1 MTKSNS
7 FHPANSKSSESKPGP
22 WLKQFSNPQFRKTLA
37 DTPEPL
43 GIAENRSRILQPRI
57 LYRVGW
63 RKPAMVMGLLVAL
76 TTFHLQL
83 PKSWQDGFRSNGQL
97 YPPLALQ
104 GGDPYLRALMRT
116 ISASES
122 NDTEP
127 YSLLYGGDRFSD
139 WSDHPD
145 RCLTITVGPNTGDCT
160 TAAGRYQF
168 ITTTWDEKAKAYH
181 PHPEGWWMWQ
191 RYPFD
196 PVSQDQVV
204 YRWLDDAEAWS
215 ADIPSML
222 RQKRV
227 PEVLAL
233 LSGTWTSL
241 GYGIETNDM
250 SSQLE
255 TLYQRFLAE
264 EKSRS

>member
-7 FHPANSKSSESKPGP
+7 FHPSDSESVESKPEP
-22 WLKQFSNPQFRKTLA
+22 RLEQSSNPRDGKSLANLSVALGVIKKRSQFIQRF
-37 DTPEPL
+37 
-43 GIAENRSRILQPRI
+43 
-57 LYRVGW
+57 GW
-63 RKPAMVMGLLVAL
+63 RKPVMVLGVLAAL
-76 TTFHLQL
+76 IAVPFQL
-83 PKSWQDGFRSNGQL
+83 PKSWQNAYRGNGQL
-97 YPPLALQ
+97 YPPLAMQ
-104 GGDPYLRALMRT
+104 EGDPYLRALMRT

-122 NDTEP
+122 NDTAP
-127 YSLLYGGDRFSD
+127 YSLLYGGERFSD

-168 ITTTWDEKAKAYH
+168 ITTTWDEMAKTYH
-181 PHPEGWWMWQ
+181 PDPEGWWVWQ

-196 PVSQDQVV
+196 PVSQDRVV
-204 YRWLDDAEAWS
+204 HRWLDDAEAWN
-215 ADIPSML
+215 ADIPEML

-227 PEVLAL
+227 PEVLEM

-255 TLYQRFLAE
+255 SLYQRFLDE
-264 EKSRS
+264 ELSRS